1 MNRRRR
7 QTSAPAVQSDPNN
20 PLQVDDRAS
29 PTPERMRRAGP
40 DFKRGA
46 MGQITLGD
54 NPLDRSLARGVI
66 TPGQYLAAYK
76 YGHHWYHCGLAERL
90 QSADL
95 NGRFVMDPA
104 NYCVIPKSETQL
116 FHRQRY
122 REAVQAIGKIG
133 SRVLDSVVCRD
144 VALEQVGYAL
154 GWSSRPQAYA
164 AAVERMRTALDAL
177 CKLWGVG

>member
-1 MNRRRR
+1 
-7 QTSAPAVQSDPNN
+7 VQSTHEDPVQIDN
-20 PLQVDDRAS
+20 RAS
-29 PTPERMRRAGP
+29 PTPERMRRAGR

-46 MGQITLGD
+46 TGEITLGD

-66 TPGQYLAAYK
+66 SKEQYLAAYK
-76 YGHHWYHCGLAERL
+76 YRHHWYHCGLAERL
-90 QSADL
+90 ESADL
-95 NGRFVMDPA
+95 NWRLVKDPA
-104 NYCVIPKSETQL
+104 NYCGIPKSETQL

-133 SRVLDSVVCRD
+133 ARVLDSVVCHD
-144 VALEQVGYAL
+144 VALEQMGYAL

-164 AAVERMRTALDAL
+164 AAVERMKTALDAL